1 MQETQP
7 RIFSQDFNLK
17 PGERITA
24 CTPLLT
30 SASDRILHELGNCHR
45 CLRVTHRVIVVTSS
59 SGLERR
65 AALCAHHFV
74 EAERSFPELQQLQS
88 A

>member
-7 RIFSQDFNLK
+7 HTSFQDFSLK
-17 PGERITA
+17 LGERITA

-30 SASDRILHELGNCHR
+30 SASDRILQELANCHH
-45 CLRVTHRVIVVTSS
+45 CLRATHRVIVVTSS

-65 AALCAHHFV
+65 AALCAHHF
-74 EAERSFPELQQLQS
+74 AEVARSFPELERKS